1 MKSTFIYFTMALI
14 LMFFFSSAIAA
25 EHQSEKQYGEEAQ
38 TEMGEQAAET
48 QEGAET
54 MMQEGQ
60 EYTQGMAKAA
70 DMRGMPVMDSKGEK
84 IGKIGDMLVDTETGR
99 ITYVMLESGGVFGV
113 GGEKYPVPWQAVQ
126 TGPDKQGLQV
136 NFTAEEMKNAP
147 KGGQVT
153 SMDQARTIH
162 EFYGVSPHWEQEEG
176 MESMPGEAEPQQQP
190 AEGEE
195 ETQ

>member
-1 MKSTFIYFTMALI
+1 MFT
-14 LMFFFSSAIAA
+14 FSSALAA
-25 EHQSEKQYGEEAQ
+25 EHQSKNQTAEKAH

-54 MMQEGQ
+54 MMQEGE
-60 EYTQGMAKAA
+60 EYTHGMAKAA

-84 IGKIGDMLVDTETGR
+84 IGKIGDMLVDTQTGR

-113 GGEKYPVPWQAVQ
+113 GGETYPVPWQAVH
-126 TGPDKQGLQV
+126 TGPEKQGLQV
-136 NFTAEEMKNAP
+136 NFSAEEMKNAP
-147 KGGQVT
+147 KGGQIT

-162 EFYGVSPHWEQEEG
+162 EFYGVSPHWEQQEG
-176 MESMPGEAEPQQQP
+176 MESMPEEAESRQQP
-190 AEGEE
+190 AEGQE